1 MKSVNDNGLSRYRAR
16 LLIAALLACC
26 SGAATAGVDDVWA
39 ASPATQDTQWAQANL
54 ATVIPVNNGAGLQWG
69 AEEVHNGVNYYV
81 DINTGGIGRCPDGYV
96 LVGLMDTGDFKY
108 GRGKRDHH
116 ELLCRK
122 LTVR

>member
-1 MKSVNDNGLSRYRAR
+1 M
-16 LLIAALLACC
+16 AALLLCC
-26 SGAATAGVDDVWA
+26 SATAQTVDEAWA
-39 ASPATQDTQWAQANL
+39 ASPATTDTQWAQGFTGN
-54 ATVIPVNNGAGLQWG
+54 VHPSNSGAGLQWG

-81 DINTGGIGRCPDGYV
+81 DINSGGIGRCPDGYV
-96 LVGLMDTGDFKY
+96 LVGLMDTGDFQY

>member
-1 MKSVNDNGLSRYRAR
+1 MAV
-16 LLIAALLACC
+16 LLACC
-26 SGAATAGVDDVWA
+26 SGATTAGVDDVWNA
-39 ASPATQDTQWAQANL
+39 APATQDTAWAQQYA
-54 ATVIPVNNGAGLQWG
+54 APVNPANNGAGLQWG

-81 DINTGGIGRCPDGYV
+81 DINSGGIGRCPDGYV
-96 LVGLMDTGDFKY
+96 LVGLMDTGDWQY